1 MPRPQHQLAAAVALS
16 GALLWGQLAAHGEAA
31 GQQYRDAFA
40 GGETELTWRP
50 YSLSGDSV
58 VEART
63 VESAP
68 DGDGGI
74 GVLRDEGSAPGT
86 VSYAET
92 QKADDSFALGAQVY
106 CPRGGDE
113 RDGMLTGL
121 AFFIDPG
128 RSPDPEEG
136 GFYRLVCDHR
146 FGDAAF
152 SIAYVGPNIG
162 RQPLELERWPLIEQ
176 PMPAN
181 GDPDWHRLEVRLDQ
195 GLIEVYLNG
204 AKLNERP
211 LPAERVIT
219 DIANVDAG
227 YAGVYA
233 GHIGEAS
240 AAEARIDNFVYRVP

>member
-1 MPRPQHQLAAAVALS
+1 MPGHHQLTAATALL
-16 GALLWGQLAAHGEAA
+16 GALLCGLPAARGEDA
-31 GQQYRDAFA
+31 GRRYRDGFA

-50 YSLSGDSV
+50 YTLYGDGV
-58 VEART
+58 VEGRANER
-63 VESAP
+63 AP

-74 GVLRDEGSAPGT
+74 GVLRDKGGGPGT

-92 QKADDSFALGAQVY
+92 QKAEDSFALGAQVY
-106 CPRGGDE
+106 CPREGDG
-113 RDGMLTGL
+113 RDGALTGL

-128 RSPDPEEG
+128 RSSDPEKG

-146 FGDAAF
+146 LGVAAF
-152 SIAYVGPNIG
+152 SIAYVGANIG

-176 PMPAN
+176 PLPAD
-181 GDPDWHRLEVRLDQ
+181 GSPDWHQVEVRVDQ

-204 AKLNERP
+204 TKLNERP

-219 DIANVDAG
+219 DVANVDAG

-240 AAEARIDNFVYRVP
+240 PAEARIDGFVYRVP